1 MPTCANLRRVAQ
13 ARQRGVAWRRFLK
26 GFDAVLGS
34 RGVSHRS
41 SLSFGWSEKIEAGKK
56 KGAIA

>member
-41 SLSFGWSEKIEAGKK
+41 SSELRMVRKNLG
-56 KGAIA
+56 G